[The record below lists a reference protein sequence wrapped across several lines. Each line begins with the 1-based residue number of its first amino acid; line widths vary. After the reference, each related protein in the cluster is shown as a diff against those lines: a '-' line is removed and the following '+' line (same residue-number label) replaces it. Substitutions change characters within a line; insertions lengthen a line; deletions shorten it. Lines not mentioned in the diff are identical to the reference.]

1 MALKGAVRRLTAT
14 DAELDRERLDGFC
27 DQHAFM
33 AMSDITPRTRIRVG
47 GEVRSVRL
55 VPRAGAPSLE
65 VAITDGR
72 ATTTAVFLGRRRIS
86 GIAPG
91 RHISVEGVAGRSG
104 QRILLFNPIY
114 TLYP

>member
-14 DAELDRERLDGFC
+14 DAELDRERLIEFC
-27 DQHAFM
+27 DKHSFM
-33 AMSDITPRTRIRVG
+33 AMSDITPRTLIRVG
-47 GEVRSVRL
+47 GVVRSVRL

-65 VAITDGR
+65 VRIFDGR
-72 ATTTAVFLGRRRIS
+72 STTTAVFLGRRRIA

-91 RHISVEGVAGRSG
+91 RHMSVEGVAGRSG
-104 QRILLFNPIY
+104 ARILLFNPIY